1 VTFPVAL
8 ETEIPVPAILLK
20 TPVLF
25 TVNEATGPEVVAGVI
40 VMPGPAVPV
49 TDSTTGFPFEV
60 TVPVDVTEAKVGVA
74 DVDIACGNEIT
85 PAATL
90 MFAPILTT
98 PKLVV
103 EVIGLRYDIF
113 IFL

>member
-1 VTFPVAL
+1 M
-8 ETEIPVPAILLK
+8 LLK

-25 TVNEATGPEVVAGVI
+25 TVNAAAGPEVVAAVM
-40 VMPGPAVPV
+40 VMPEPAVPV

-60 TVPVDVTEAKVGVA
+60 TVPVDVTVPKVGVA
-74 DVDIACGNEIT
+74 VIATDCGSEIT
-85 PAATL
+85 PAVTS
-90 MFAPILTT
+90 MFAPTSTT
-98 PKLVV
+98 PKLVA